1 MADELQDDGYSDSGF
16 GTDHSDT
23 TSVASSIFRGIIEN
37 GRRYQSVR
45 EGEYWGPSDDKQF
58 ESMEA
63 GHIASTLLD
72 ADQRN
77 PFFRSPLPATAQH
90 ILDVGTGPGE
100 WARQVADMFPNTM
113 VLGVDLTPPPDDWVP
128 SNCKF
133 EGM

>member
-1 MADELQDDGYSDSGF
+1 MAGEVQDDVYSDSGF
-16 GTDHSDT
+16 GTGQSDT
-23 TSVASSIFRGIIEN
+23 TSVTSSIFRGIIEN
-37 GRRYQSVR
+37 GRRYQNVR

-100 WARQVADMFPNTM
+100 WARQVTDMFPNTM

-128 SNCKF
+128 PNCKF